1 MSPFSSSSSQGLAQG
16 VEHVLQLRQNG
27 AGRAGSWLMAA
38 RPRVLALLGRPVSVT
53 GTQPCQVLVWHTH
66 GHRWDP
72 IQRQEW
78 RKNI

>member
-27 AGRAGSWLMAA
+27 AGRAGPWLMAA

-66 GHRWDP
+66 GYRWDP